1 MQRVLR
7 FEITSST
14 RRMTFAARH
23 AWLKRM
29 QNMGSIFLKLDFFI
43 TYVPTRASGVA
54 VVAEPREKNPVS
66 LLSKVLPSGPPQ
78 PSAMEQTIDDAALR
92 LVLYV
97 SLLFPL
103 LSTPLST
110 PPSPS
115 PSIALGAWCHHRNR
129 MYGECISSRVIRLS
143 VHFFLVRT

>member
-1 MQRVLR
+1 
-7 FEITSST
+7 
-14 RRMTFAARH
+14 
-23 AWLKRM
+23 M

-92 LVLYV
+92 LQGWHDGGGKKKLENRELYKAEGK
-97 SLLFPL
+97 
-103 LSTPLST
+103 T
-110 PPSPS
+110 
-115 PSIALGAWCHHRNR
+115 SIFDN
-129 MYGECISSRVIRLS
+129 
-143 VHFFLVRT
+143 